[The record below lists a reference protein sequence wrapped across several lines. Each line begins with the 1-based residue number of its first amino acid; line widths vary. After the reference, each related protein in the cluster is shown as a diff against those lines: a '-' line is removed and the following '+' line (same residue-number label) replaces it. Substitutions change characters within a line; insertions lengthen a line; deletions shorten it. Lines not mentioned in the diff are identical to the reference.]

1 MFAALP
7 RILPP
12 RLCFWSEVLIVCR
25 NGQVSGSSDRARSLG
40 SAGNG
45 ETAVVSGPSVGLS
58 HTCPLPRTS
67 WKRRNSTSIRPH
79 CRLVPHIWR
88 ACPTPCG
95 PKNHTVTS
103 GEGCASKSARS
114 DLGPAGNCETAL
126 VSGHSVGLSH
136 TSGGLIPCILRAPKS
151 HRNIGGR
158 LREQERTLRPP
169 PLPRTSWGRP
179 NSTSIRP
186 LSHTSGGLVPR
197 TLRAPKSHRNA
208 GGRLRSKGARVRT
221 RTTPPPPPPSGVS
234 GACREGGN

>member
-1 MFAALP
+1 M
-7 RILPP
+7 R
-12 RLCFWSEVLIVCR
+12 
-25 NGQVSGSSDRARSLG
+25 
-40 SAGNG
+40 
-45 ETAVVSGPSVGLS
+45 
-58 HTCPLPRTS
+58 
-67 WKRRNSTSIRPH
+67 
-79 CRLVPHIWR
+79 
-88 ACPTPCG
+88 

-114 DLGPAGNCETAL
+114 DLGPVGNCETAL
-126 VSGHSVGLSH
+126 VSGPSVGLSH

-186 LSHTSGGLVPR
+186 FSHISGGLVPR

-208 GGRLRSKGARVRT
+208 GGRLCSKGARVRT
-221 RTTPPPPPPSGVS
+221 RTTPPPPPPPEFLGPA
-234 GACREGGN
+234 GREEIELREEMEREEAHACDPPEEVGGFALPQLHARRR